1 MQKSSS
7 APRARLVFSAV
18 TLIFFLAHAATA
30 FVATYLKEMG
40 LSASFVGTIM
50 ALLNCVGIV
59 SSPVLGNFADKINSA
74 RCAFMIDV
82 VLAGAIMACIPAFGA
97 KTIFG
102 IPVAAILLM
111 VWAFFRIPANSL
123 LDSWTLRCAE
133 ETGAFSFGSI
143 RLIGSVSGATMCILY
158 GQLAAKT
165 GTNASILYGY
175 SVFAA
180 LTLAFC
186 IFTGRKYDDGV
197 IAEKKSEKKENNRA
211 GVRTALSSKSFL
223 LFLLCHAAMGI
234 PIYCLTTFLPYKL
247 SELGASSDM
256 LGTLVAL
263 KSYTEVPMLLFGA
276 ACLKKWDA
284 KPVLTICFA
293 AFFLEHL
300 ACALAGNVA
309 IIAIALMAHGLF
321 FGLYLAA
328 MVHYVYR
335 VAPKDAVASA
345 QSLAGSAALLCAV
358 LTNIL
363 GGVLVDHFGSVGFFT
378 FGAVVFAIAFVLF
391 VLTAKKNTKNA

>member
-1 MQKSSS
+1 MTKNTSM
-7 APRARLVFSAV
+7 PRARLVFSAA
-18 TLIFFLAHAATA
+18 TLVFFLAHAATA

-59 SSPVLGNFADKINSA
+59 SAPILGNFADRMNSA
-74 RCAFMIDV
+74 RRAFMIDV
-82 VLAGAIMACIPAFGA
+82 ALAGAIMAAIPAVGA

-111 VWAFFRIPANSL
+111 CWAFFRIPANSL

-133 ETGAFSFGSI
+133 GTGAFSFGSI

-158 GQLAAKT
+158 GKLALKT

-180 LTLAFC
+180 LTLLFC
-186 IFTGRKYDDGV
+186 IFMGRRYDDGTLEG
-197 IAEKKSEKKENNRA
+197 EKKSAKKDRA
-211 GVRTALSSKSFL
+211 GVRAALSSKHFL

-256 LGTLVAL
+256 MGLLVAL

-276 ACLKKWDA
+276 WALKKWDA
-284 KPVLTICFA
+284 KTLLSVCFG
-293 AFFLEHL
+293 AFLLEHL
-300 ACALAGNVA
+300 ACALAGNVTV
-309 IIAIALMAHGLF
+309 IAIALMAHGLF

-335 VAPKDAVASA
+335 VSPEGTVASA

-363 GGVLVDHFGSVGFFT
+363 GGMLVDAFGAKGFFL
-378 FGAVVFAIAFVLF
+378 FGTAVFVLAFVLF
-391 VLTAKKNTKNA
+391 LLTAKKNPQNA